1 MLVLA
6 SLLALCAAAPADST
20 CPQINQ
26 RDQDLEILP
35 KYPLDPEKF
44 ITPIYIWG
52 PSSQLQVNFS
62 FLIFTIASL
71 DNDFHHLSL

>member
-6 SLLALCAAAPADST
+6 SILALCAAAPADST
-20 CPQINQ
+20 CPMINQ
-26 RDQDLEILP
+26 RDQGLDVLP

-52 PSSQLQVNFS
+52 PSSQLQVNIKKKFYCPIIIS
-62 FLIFTIASL
+62 KS
-71 DNDFHHLSL
+71 S